1 MIQDISARCWMM
13 ETGAPP
19 VGRGKGWSEASVSL
33 AREIIF
39 RSRHRYAVSLL
50 GQGCWAKLSQFVVS
64 VPLEDQYPKL
74 FISQTII
81 VSFWSQGSANSFK
94 TKATELRNSRWLIPW
109 CDESR
114 CSPLIS
120 PAVSAHIFYFTCPPL
135 ASWISGSLM
144 TVVGWNYLYI
154 YFSHKKEWNSDRC
167 YHMDETLKTYAQ

>member
-1 MIQDISARCWMM
+1 MIQDVSARCWMM

-19 VGRGKGWSEASVSL
+19 VGRGKRWSEALASR

-50 GQGCWAKLSQFVVS
+50 GQGCWATLSQFVVS
-64 VPLEDQYPKL
+64 VPLEDKYPKV

-81 VSFWSQGSANSFK
+81 ASSWSQGSANSFK

-120 PAVSAHIFYFTCPPL
+120 PPVSAHIFYFTCPPL
-135 ASWISGSLM
+135 ASRISGSLM
-144 TVVGWNYLYI
+144 IVVGWNYICISAIRRNEILTGATTWM
-154 YFSHKKEWNSDRC
+154 KP
-167 YHMDETLKTYAQ
+167 